1 MGWAAYNEQIVTQ
14 VVKYI
19 IFIEGVVSDTIN
31 SMHPQQGKGKWSNP
45 LKY

>member
-14 VVKYI
+14 VAKYI

-31 SMHPQQGKGKWSNP
+31 SRHPQQGKSKWSNP